1 MNNRQTNIVTIL
13 AEQKEW
19 ITGKELAKLLNVS
32 DRTIRSDIDHINKNY
47 QCSLIV
53 SNQRQGYHIDEE
65 ILKILNIQVKSPI
78 PQTPD
83 ERCVFIIQQLLFEKN
98 EINLT
103 ILQSQIYVSDY
114 SIENDLKRTRKML
127 EPYPKL
133 KLIRSKNYIY
143 LEGDELSKRKLY
155 KDLLAAETQGNFL
168 NINKVASLY
177 KNFDLLLVKDI
188 LLEVFKE
195 YNFSIKNMVFPM
207 LVLHIGISIERMI
220 KYNYIKTD
228 RENKNLYESLEYE
241 IAKTFFERVGRKIKI
256 ELVQDEIEG
265 MALLLMGR
273 KGSDYT
279 TDLVNLINKDLNTDK
294 LIKNLLEDLSE
305 FFGTNFMDD
314 KELVTGLKMHIQ
326 GMIARAQRSL
336 SIDNIF
342 LQDIK
347 RKYPLI
353 FEMAIHVC
361 RMIEEILGLTFNEN
375 EVGFIA
381 LHLGA
386 ASERM
391 NTNRKYRVVIVL
403 PHDQAFASICEQK
416 IKQNFKDSLDIVATL
431 NYFEENEVLY
441 YEPDLILTLVPLQHS
456 IDVMTIQISI
466 FLNSEDEISIYQ
478 AVKQLDKKRF
488 QIEFNSKISS
498 IIKKEYFY
506 ANFEAEDEKDVI
518 YKMCNKLEK
527 DGIIPS
533 CFKDNVLKR
542 EEMSPTS
549 FVYGFA
555 TPHALKAQSYSSTI
569 SVALL
574 KNPVKWGLYEVK
586 LVILLAINEEDKS
599 ILFMFLEWLA
609 SVIGDISSFSKL
621 LEAKDYEEFLERI
634 MG

>member
-19 ITGKELAKLLNVS
+19 ITGKGLAKLLNVS
-32 DRTIRSDIDHINKNY
+32 DRTIRSDIDRINKNY
-47 QCSLIV
+47 ECSLIE

-65 ILKILNIQVKSPI
+65 LLKKLNIHVKSSI
-78 PQTPD
+78 PQTPN
-83 ERCVFIIQQLLFEKN
+83 ERCVFMIQQLLFEKN

-133 KLIRSKNYIY
+133 KLTRSRNYIY

-188 LLEVFKE
+188 LLEVFNE
-195 YNFSIKNMVFPM
+195 YDFSIQNMVFPM

-228 RENKNLYESLEYE
+228 RKNKELYESLEYK
-241 IAKTFFERVGRKIKI
+241 IAKTFFERVARKIKI
-256 ELVQDEIEG
+256 ELVEDEIEG

-273 KGSDYT
+273 KSSDYT
-279 TDLVNLINKDLNTDK
+279 TDLVSLINKDLDTDK
-294 LIKNLLEDLSE
+294 LIANLLKELSE
-305 FFGTNFMDD
+305 FFGTNFMND
-314 KELVTGLKMHIQ
+314 KDLLIGLKMHIQ
-326 GMIARAQRSL
+326 GMISRAQNSV
-336 SIDNIF
+336 SIDNVF

-361 RMIEEILGLTFNEN
+361 RMVEEALGFTFNEN

-416 IKQNFKDSLDIVATL
+416 IKQNFKDSLEVIATL
-431 NYFEENEVLY
+431 NYFEKNEVLY
-441 YEPDLILTLVPLQHS
+441 YDPDLILTLVPLQHS
-456 IDVMTIQISI
+456 LDVMTIQISI

-478 AVKQLDKKRF
+478 AIKQLDKKRF
-488 QIEFNSKISS
+488 QIEFNSKISN

-506 ANFEAEDEKDVI
+506 ADLDAKDEKDVI
-518 YKMCNKLEK
+518 DKMCKKLEK
-527 DGIIPS
+527 DRIIPS
-533 CFKDNVLKR
+533 EFKENVLKR

-555 TPHALKAQSYSSTI
+555 TPHALKAQSYLSTI

-574 KNPVKWGLYEVK
+574 KQPVKWGVYEVK

-609 SVIGDISSFSKL
+609 SAISDVASFSTL
-621 LEAKDYEEFLERI
+621 LEAKDYEEFLEKI

>member
-47 QCSLIV
+47 QCNLIE
-53 SNQRQGYHIDEE
+53 SNQRQGYHIDEVL
-65 ILKILNIQVKSPI
+65 LKKLNIHVESSI
-78 PQTPD
+78 PQTPN
-83 ERCVFIIQQLLFEKN
+83 ERCVFMIQQLLFEKN
-98 EINLT
+98 GINLT
-103 ILQSQIYVSDY
+103 ILQSQVFVSGY

-188 LLEVFKE
+188 LLQVFNE
-195 YNFSIKNMVFPM
+195 YDFSIKNMVFPM
-207 LVLHIGISIERMI
+207 LVIHIGISIERMI

-228 RENKNLYESLEYE
+228 RKNKELYESLEYK
-241 IAKTFFERVGRKIKI
+241 ISKTFFERVARKIKI
-256 ELVQDEIEG
+256 ELVEDEIEG

-273 KGSDYT
+273 KSLDYT
-279 TDLVNLINKDLNTDK
+279 KDLVKVINEDLDTDQLIF
-294 LIKNLLEDLSE
+294 NLLEELSD
-305 FFGTNFMDD
+305 FFGTNFIND
-314 KELVTGLKMHIQ
+314 KDLLIGLKMHIQ
-326 GMIARAQRSL
+326 GMISRAQNSV

-361 RMIEEILGLTFNEN
+361 RMVEDGLGFTFDEN

-416 IKQNFKDSLDIVATL
+416 IQQNFKESLDIVATL

-441 YEPDLILTLVPLQHS
+441 YEPDLILTLVSLQHS
-456 IDVMTIQISI
+456 LDVMTIQISI
-466 FLNSEDEISIYQ
+466 FLNNEDEISIYQ
-478 AVKQLDKKRF
+478 AIKKLDKKRF

-506 ANFEAEDEKDVI
+506 ANFDAKDEKDVI
-518 YKMCNKLEK
+518 DKMCNKLEM
-527 DGIIPS
+527 DRIIPLG
-533 CFKDNVLKR
+533 FKENVLKR

-555 TPHALKAQSYSSTI
+555 TPHALKAQSYLSTI

-574 KNPVKWGLYEVK
+574 KQPVKWGLYDVK

-609 SVIGDISSFSKL
+609 SAISDAVSFSTL
-621 LEAKDYEEFLERI
+621 LEAKNYEEFLERI